1 MSNNFCHCSK
11 PVQLCD
17 NQDLCQRCGKCI
29 HDKWK
34 SQPLNQ
40 RNVSTLIGNCMNC
53 YVENCSCPKIESN
66 KHDVNVIMSKY
77 DKMSFNPVRYEDTL
91 HNIDEEIH
99 DTNMKCSYILPNQF
113 TNSVNSGDLSILNV
127 NIRSINKNFDKL
139 KECLEILD
147 HEFTIIGLSETH
159 MKEKPLEC
167 FHLPGYNIEYTNRKN
182 REKGGVCMYITD
194 KVKYKLRADLS
205 MANSNYESCF
215 IEIENNK
222 HKNIIVG
229 VIYRAHTPID
239 NFVGDFNPILNKINQ
254 ENKINFIMGDFN
266 IDLLKDD
273 TDRAT
278 HDYLDLIYSHS
289 LIPSI
294 HKPTRITEETATI
307 IDNILTNYDRDV
319 NSRIV
324 LTDISD
330 HLPTI
335 VTTNCAVPNKSNN
348 NKYVHK
354 RLLTDGNVSK
364 LKQKLSNIEWDN
376 VLQGDNVNDDYEM
389 FLKTFT
395 ETYNDCIPIK
405 KCVFNKKKDP
415 KSPWITRGLL
425 KSINTKNKLYKEFIN
440 NPTQQRTH
448 KFKTYRN
455 KLHGLIRKSKRD
467 YMHKRFEQ
475 IKGNMKKTWNMIN
488 TIIGRNKKDNNQ
500 TVFKKGTDLVSNPT
514 DIANEFN
521 KFFVDIGPKLAKEI
535 KNSGKDYFEY
545 MPSPLCQNMFM
556 KPIVEMEIIK
566 IISKFNKNKSPGHD
580 DIGNNVL
587 KKISKEIATPLTR
600 IFNLSISS
608 GEVPDSLK
616 IAKVIPIYKK
626 DDPQEFSNYRPVSVL
641 PSFSKIMERL
651 VFNRCVDFIDKHNIL
666 NANQYGFRTGHSTY
680 MAIVDF
686 VDRICNAVEN
696 NQQSISLF
704 LDLSK
709 AFDTIDHD
717 ILLHKLTYYGFR
729 GKALD
734 WFNSYLSNRK
744 QYVIHNNEKSTLE
757 KLTCGVPQGSILG
770 PLLFILYV
778 NDIVN
783 TSSVLKFV
791 LFADD
796 TTILYS
802 HEDLVSNINVVNN
815 ELKEVTNWFK
825 ANRLSV
831 NAKKT
836 NYMLLGARQRN
847 SRDDDKIMIKLDDTS
862 LERVLTTKF
871 LGVTI
876 DENLTWKNHID
887 GVTKTISRNIGVI
900 NKLKYTVPE
909 RVLHTLYCTLVLPY
923 INYNILV
930 WGNTCYSYMD
940 KLLKLQKWAV
950 RSITKSHYRSHSAP
964 LFKKLKI
971 LNVYD
976 SYKLEVGVFMFRYSL
991 NQLPERF
998 NIFFARNNDF
1008 HDYHTRN
1015 GNDFTLTR
1023 NKKVF
1028 SDQSIKTTG
1037 PILWK
1042 SIRQNIKDSRSIKHF
1057 RNQLK
1062 SHYLSNY

>member
-1 MSNNFCHCSK
+1 M
-11 PVQLCD
+11 
-17 NQDLCQRCGKCI
+17 
-29 HDKWK
+29 
-34 SQPLNQ
+34 PLI
-40 RNVSTLIGNCMNC
+40 S
-53 YVENCSCPKIESN
+53 NCS
-66 KHDVNVIMSKY
+66 M
-77 DKMSFNPVRYEDTL
+77 
-91 HNIDEEIH
+91 
-99 DTNMKCSYILPNQF
+99 
-113 TNSVNSGDLSILNV
+113 
-127 NIRSINKNFDKL
+127 
-139 KECLEILD
+139 
-147 HEFTIIGLSETH
+147 
-159 MKEKPLEC
+159 
-167 FHLPGYNIEYTNRKN
+167 
-182 REKGGVCMYITD
+182 
-194 KVKYKLRADLS
+194 
-205 MANSNYESCF
+205 
-215 IEIENNK
+215 
-222 HKNIIVG
+222 
-229 VIYRAHTPID
+229 
-239 NFVGDFNPILNKINQ
+239 
-254 ENKINFIMGDFN
+254 
-266 IDLLKDD
+266 
-273 TDRAT
+273 
-278 HDYLDLIYSHS
+278 
-289 LIPSI
+289 
-294 HKPTRITEETATI
+294 
-307 IDNILTNYDRDV
+307 
-319 NSRIV
+319 
-324 LTDISD
+324 
-330 HLPTI
+330 
-335 VTTNCAVPNKSNN
+335 
-348 NKYVHK
+348 
-354 RLLTDGNVSK
+354 
-364 LKQKLSNIEWDN
+364 
-376 VLQGDNVNDDYEM
+376 
-389 FLKTFT
+389 
-395 ETYNDCIPIK
+395 
-405 KCVFNKKKDP
+405 
-415 KSPWITRGLL
+415 
-425 KSINTKNKLYKEFIN
+425 
-440 NPTQQRTH
+440 
-448 KFKTYRN
+448 
-455 KLHGLIRKSKRD
+455 
-467 YMHKRFEQ
+467 
-475 IKGNMKKTWNMIN
+475 
-488 TIIGRNKKDNNQ
+488 
-500 TVFKKGTDLVSNPT
+500 
-514 DIANEFN
+514 
-521 KFFVDIGPKLAKEI
+521 
-535 KNSGKDYFEY
+535 
-545 MPSPLCQNMFM
+545 MPAC
-556 KPIVEMEIIK
+556 
-566 IISKFNKNKSPGHD
+566 
-580 DIGNNVL
+580 
-587 KKISKEIATPLTR
+587 
-600 IFNLSISS
+600 
-608 GEVPDSLK
+608 
-616 IAKVIPIYKK
+616 
-626 DDPQEFSNYRPVSVL
+626 
-641 PSFSKIMERL
+641 
-651 VFNRCVDFIDKHNIL
+651 
-666 NANQYGFRTGHSTY
+666 
-680 MAIVDF
+680 
-686 VDRICNAVEN
+686 
-696 NQQSISLF
+696 
-704 LDLSK
+704 
-709 AFDTIDHD
+709 IDHD